1 MIPKALMAASTKPI
15 ILTILKSGED
25 YGYNI
30 IQRVK
35 ELSGGT
41 LDWSDG
47 MLYPVLQRLEKEN
60 LISSQWIV
68 SDEGRHRKYYKIT
81 QAGPRGAHG
90 GNGPVAKHDQGPE
103 PDLEAHARNGVKP
116 CSI

>member
-1 MIPKALMAASTKPI
+1 MINKALMAASTKPI
-15 ILTILKSGED
+15 ILTILQRGED

-30 IQRVK
+30 IQHVK

-60 LISSQWIV
+60 LISSQL
-68 SDEGRHRKYYKIT
+68 GGFRR
-81 QAGPRGAHG
+81 GPAPEVLQDHPLGTRSAPG
-90 GNGPVAKHDQGPE
+90 GNGPVAEHDPGPE
-103 PDLEAHARNGVKP
+103 PDLETHARNGLSHV
-116 CSI
+116 

>member
-41 LDWSDG
+41 LEWSDG

-60 LISSQWIV
+60 LISSRWIV

-81 QAGPRGAHG
+81 AAGREAL
-90 GNGPVAKHDQGPE
+90 VAEMAQWRSMIKA
-103 PDLEAHARNGVKP
+103 LNLIWKP
-116 CSI
+116 TFETE